1 MVEEIPKEILKQYL
15 VSNTEDGS
23 IAGDGGIDTVYIQGL
38 ANALCCIVLCCV
50 AEDAVFIRSV
60 ANALLPLISWGLPLH

>member
-23 IAGDGGIDTVYIQGL
+23 IAGDDGTDTVFIQGL
-38 ANALCCIVLCCV
+38 ANAVVLCCV
-50 AEDAVFIRSV
+50 VLRKMLYLSGV
-60 ANALLPLISWGLPLH
+60 LLMLFCL